1 MSIFKGTIDPII
13 AAQLKA
19 REKIVSQYGDSGEKD
34 SKGNPIY
41 KAGVDPRGDDFLR
54 YTTGKNGWTRM
65 TSFVDAKV
73 GCVKEKDKKT
83 GAYTGKE
90 KCKYN
95 GSDLAK
101 KYVLEGGTLFY
112 NKDINGFALR
122 EGVGGPN
129 AVYASNI
136 DDGYFRSA
144 KTDKRPFG
152 YRPMP
157 GITNVSVIN
166 KGAYGS
172 LRQATVRFYC
182 WDKHQLDELEVLF
195 LRVGY
200 TVLLEWGWS
209 QYLTHDVGVNGINSY
224 PSNIKIDNFSTS
236 PIDPFAPLTEND
248 IYSQI
253 DNGVKNNKGNYDAML
268 GYIQNFSWNLL
279 PNGGF
284 ECTTILISRGEAIS
298 TIKASS
304 SPYTL
309 IGSATVGSATLENVV
324 SSTGDA
330 IEKPPLSLFEKIFLN
345 IKAHDNQAEI
355 YDPNG
360 EFYVKFEDAISGSS
374 AVRTDANN
382 KIKDQVN
389 QTFADIQTE
398 VEKTTIKTVVDI
410 NGKIEK
416 RSFKPFHTNAW
427 LKPTDGGNDGVALEY
442 IQLDQIIAV
451 LTTFFLPRKKI
462 ADDDYVPTVTI
473 IAPGKTPCLAS
484 EDSVSIDPTVCL
496 IRNDLATFITDKPDG
511 FNPDFWSQYANQNA
525 VGWKQKTLIGDF
537 NKFTY
542 QKSNKNGT
550 VLGQI
555 GNIYVSIS
563 KIIDIY
569 RSKAGSSDGVSVID
583 FLKDLLEQISMAL
596 GGINDFQLYTEK
608 NTIQIIDAKYLE
620 TSDDPEGSKSSK
632 FRFDLLG
639 LKSICRDVRINS
651 RVYSEQSS
659 MIAIGAAASGDNK
672 NLGDIYSTTQQHFNE
687 GLKDRVVKDI
697 QIGTDVSDLQKKDA
711 QGNNVEKR
719 FNYYYDLYNNIA
731 ALTGYIQR
739 KVLGTPYTN
748 SDGTKTGWNVVRIP
762 ASNEI
767 SNASNLLNT
776 FILQLNG
783 KDIDFKALIPFE
795 LEVTL
800 DGIAG
805 FIIGQIFTIDESIL
819 PTQYAD
825 KNVGFIITGV
835 SHTLQNNDW
844 VTTLKTQICL
854 LDNDKISS
862 TLGKTEKDKLKSVIS
877 LIRTQIKTNS
887 YLGNAM
893 ADYLIYLTINI
904 LSNGHKFNKP
914 FIAGT
919 KDLPNNFKNKP
930 GGFWDSGDSSE
941 DPISWEDYL
950 EDASSPTQLGDANES
965 IKQAAE
971 IINGDSLEFYNP
983 NFPDIGYVYQWW
995 KNASGFSLPNFPTK
1009 FEDLITVLLPDGVY
1023 VDLSTNLLDFQNEV
1037 LNKIGAGGSGAT
1049 LGDGIAADKIFIYRY
1064 FNYTPITT
1072 LQSTQYCDTIYTP
1085 ATETYQA
1092 YTHKYLNVWRLRV
1105 FYLDKIKTYISTNW
1119 GQNSQYVQVGS
1130 AGNDISLESDSSTY
1144 NKVPWWTP
1152 TPRLVTVK

>member
-19 REKIVSQYGDSGEKD
+19 REKVVAQIEDNKTG
-34 SKGNPIY
+34 I
-41 KAGVDPRGDDFLR
+41 APRGDDFLR

-83 GAYTGKE
+83 GASTGKE

-112 NKDINGFALR
+112 NKDSNSFNLR
-122 EGVGGPN
+122 QGVGKN
-129 AVYASNI
+129 SAVYASNI
-136 DDGYFRSA
+136 DEGYF
-144 KTDKRPFG
+144 KNKDDVRPFG

-195 LRVGY
+195 MRVGY

-209 QYLTHDVGVNGINSY
+209 QYLTHDVGVKGINSY
-224 PSNIKIDNFSTS
+224 PSDIKIDNFSKS
-236 PIDPFAPLTEND
+236 PIDPFSPSTENS
-248 IYSQI
+248 IYNQI
-253 DNGVKNNKGNYDAML
+253 DSGIRDNKGNYDAML
-268 GYIQNFSWNLL
+268 GYIQNFSWQLL

-324 SSTGDA
+324 SSTGDSV
-330 IEKPPLSLFEKIFLN
+330 EKPPLSLFEKIFLN

-360 EFYVKFEDAISGSS
+360 EFYVKFDDAVSGS
-374 AVRTDANN
+374 AAIRTDANN

-389 QTFADIQTE
+389 KTFTDIQDE
-398 VEKTTIKTVVDI
+398 VAKTAVKTVI
-410 NGKIEK
+410 NTNGKIEV
-416 RSFKPFHTNAW
+416 RYFKPFHTNAW

-442 IQLDQIIAV
+442 IQLDQVIAV

-462 ADDDYVPTVTI
+462 KDDEYVPTVTI

-496 IRNDLATFITDKPDG
+496 IRNDLATFITDKTEG
-511 FNPDFWSQYANQNA
+511 FNPDFYTQYANQNA
-525 VGWKQKTLIGDF
+525 VGWKQKLTLADS

-542 QKSNKNGT
+542 QKSNKKGT

-583 FLKDLLEQISMAL
+583 YLKDLLEEISMTL

-632 FRFDLLG
+632 FKFDLLG
-639 LKSICRDVRINS
+639 LKSICRDVKINS
-651 RVYSEQSS
+651 RIYSEQSS

-748 SDGTKTGWNVVRIP
+748 NDGTKTGWNVVRVP
-762 ASNEI
+762 SSNEI

-776 FILQLNG
+776 FLLQLNG

-795 LEVTL
+795 LEITL

-805 FIIGQIFTIDESIL
+805 FIIGQIFTIDDSIL

-844 VTTLKTQICL
+844 NTTLKTQICL

-862 TLGKTEKDKLKSVIS
+862 TLGKTEKDKLKSIIS
-877 LIRTQIKTNS
+877 LIRSQVKTNS

-893 ADYLIYLTINI
+893 ADYLVYLTINI
-904 LSNGHKFNKP
+904 LSDGNKFDKP

-919 KDLPNNFKNKP
+919 KGLPNSFSNKP
-930 GGFWDSGDSSE
+930 GGFFASGDSSN
-941 DPISWEDYL
+941 DPISWDEYL
-950 EDASSPTQLGDANES
+950 EDASSSTQLGKDNGS
-965 IKQAAE
+965 IKHAAE

-983 NFPDIGYVYQWW
+983 NFPDIGYLYQWW
-995 KNASGFSLPNFPTK
+995 KQASTLSLPNFPTK
-1009 FEDLITVLLPDGVY
+1009 FSDLITVLLPDGVTK
-1023 VDLSTNLLDFQNEV
+1023 VDLTTNLSNFQNEV
-1037 LNKIGAGGSGAT
+1037 LNKIGAGGSGAN

-1072 LQSTQYCDTIYTP
+1072 LQSADYCDTISTP
-1085 ATETYQA
+1085 ATSTFQA
-1092 YTHKYLNVWRLRV
+1092 YTHKYLNSWRLRV
-1105 FYLDKIKTYISTNW
+1105 FYLDKIKTYISTSW

-1130 AGNDISLESDSSTY
+1130 AGTDISLESNSSTD

-1152 TPRLVTVK
+1152 TARLVNVK